1 MIDEVAEVKQYLNGE
16 RLEDSRNH
24 YRACYMISKYYK
36 QLGLTRKEIFDEIS
50 KWAADNQI
58 QPGFSLIACVSA
70 AYENEREL
78 RHGATVKISQA
89 DADCIRKYSRNR
101 EDRRVALALLCCAK
115 CFTEPDGSFVASS
128 GALGSWLGMD
138 ESNLRKRQLKH
149 LQNYGFVERID
160 DTHTFSG
167 WKKNYYR
174 QAFRFRLLVPYST
187 DGEWELKHND
197 IRALYEAVFQE
208 PY

>member
-24 YRACYMISKYYK
+24 YRACYMITKYYK
-36 QLGLTRKEIFDEIS
+36 KLGLTRKEIFDTVSE
-50 KWAADNQI
+50 WAADNQI
-58 QPGFSLIACVSA
+58 QPRFSLIACVSA

-78 RHGATVKISQA
+78 RHGTTVKISQA

-115 CFTEPDGSFVASS
+115 CFAGPDGSFVASAS
-128 GALGSWLGMD
+128 ALSSWLGMD
-138 ESNLRKRQLKH
+138 TSNMCKRQLQH
-149 LQNYGFVERID
+149 LQSYGFVERVHD
-160 DTHTFSG
+160 EDTISG

-174 QAFRFRLLVPYST
+174 QALRFRLLVPFDH
-187 DGEWELKHND
+187 DGQWELEHND
-197 IRALYEAVFQE
+197 IRALYEMVFRE